1 MQFLLGFHSISEI
14 LFVLSSQILSCEI
27 PYAIDSLICYVSSK
41 VVASLLSSILLLFV
55 ESVKGGVVELSVL
68 LGVVLLL
75 SVLLGVELELSVL
88 LGVVL
93 LLSVVG
99 VVGVFVASSSFYGE
113 SVEELSFDGLSAG
126 LVFVSSFELFGGV
139 DGDVLSSF
147 VSVGFVTSVGE
158 VGFTAG
164 SSGFFTGVLSVGLSV
179 VGFVTSPGVLSTSG
193 FFVGRTEC

>member
-68 LGVVLLL
+68 LGVVLL
-75 SVLLGVELELSVL
+75 LSVL